1 MDNAVNQLF
10 QELALMRQ
18 EMSERLDSADQRFDS
33 LERHFLE
40 LKATIDVQHAA
51 LLSAIMS
58 LKPTP

>member
-1 MDNAVNQLF
+1 METAVS
-10 QELALMRQ
+10 EITEHLASLGERVG
-18 EMSERLDSADQRFDS
+18 EMHDEMTRRFDRN
-33 LERHFLE
+33 ERHFLK